1 MLHAACCVE
10 LQLTKIREGEGGFG
24 HIKATTTFRREH
36 VGPLQKTE
44 GGAERFVLEFAGFD
58 VAMEPVAI
66 DNPPTYT
73 A

>member
-1 MLHAACCVE
+1 MLHAVE
-10 LQLTKIREGEGGFG
+10 LQLTRSREGEGVFG
-24 HIKATTTFRREH
+24 HIKATAAFRRER

-44 GGAERFVLEFAGFD
+44 GEGGAECFVLEFAGFD
-58 VAMEPVAI
+58 VAVEPVAI